1 MRVYCN
7 TILSLSEAMSTV
19 ERTLDWKLDV
29 RGLGFVMPLSH
40 CVIEGKS
47 LKLSS
52 LKCPYL

>member
-1 MRVYCN
+1 
-7 TILSLSEAMSTV
+7 MSTV
-19 ERTLDWKLDV
+19 ERTLDWKLDMW
-29 RGLGFVMPLSH
+29 GLGFVMPLSH